1 MPALR
6 LSKSRY
12 LLGLKCPKLLW
23 WTAREPDAPELA
35 ADTALETV
43 FARGSRV
50 GELARAHVPGGVLV
64 DLPYHD
70 VKARVK
76 ATAKALA
83 EGARVVY
90 EASFFQDDIFVSVD
104 ILERRRGALVLTE
117 VKATLDVKD
126 EHLADVAV
134 QLHVLRRAGLAVR
147 RAEVMHLNRE
157 CRHPDLSNLFVREAV
172 TARLR
177 KHISEVPKRA
187 PGMLSGLGGELP
199 VVATGQHCHQPY
211 ECPFIERCWPE
222 LPAHHVST
230 LYRIRSSRV
239 AQFVADGVNTLH
251 QLPRTFPLSDAARRQ
266 VRSVKT
272 GKTIVE
278 RGLRRALKSLKLPL
292 AFLDFETVNPAIP
305 AWPGCRPYD
314 QVPVQFSCH
323 VLSKDGLKHYQWI
336 ADGPEDPRAAFARA
350 LITACAKAK
359 TVVAYNASFER
370 RCVDALREV
379 VPGLRRELGSLSE
392 RTLDLLAIVRDHVYH
407 PDFGGSFSIKDV
419 LPALIPTL
427 GYDDL
432 EIRDGGTASSALER
446 LLLESDSFSP
456 GESDA
461 LKNHLLRYCERD
473 TQAMVRLHQRLS
485 QLARIPSDPGT
496 PRAQRDS

>member
-1 MPALR
+1 
-6 LSKSRY
+6 
-12 LLGLKCPKLLW
+12 
-23 WTAREPDAPELA
+23 
-35 ADTALETV
+35 
-43 FARGSRV
+43 
-50 GELARAHVPGGVLV
+50 
-64 DLPYHD
+64 
-70 VKARVK
+70 
-76 ATAKALA
+76 
-83 EGARVVY
+83 
-90 EASFFQDDIFVSVD
+90 
-104 ILERRRGALVLTE
+104 
-117 VKATLDVKD
+117 
-126 EHLADVAV
+126 
-134 QLHVLRRAGLAVR
+134 
-147 RAEVMHLNRE
+147 
-157 CRHPDLSNLFVREAV
+157 
-172 TARLR
+172 
-177 KHISEVPKRA
+177 
-187 PGMLSGLGGELP
+187 
-199 VVATGQHCHQPY
+199 
-211 ECPFIERCWPE
+211 
-222 LPAHHVST
+222 
-230 LYRIRSSRV
+230 
-239 AQFVADGVNTLH
+239 
-251 QLPRTFPLSDAARRQ
+251 
-266 VRSVKT
+266 
-272 GKTIVE
+272 
-278 RGLRRALKSLKLPL
+278 LKLPL